1 MIHFIE
7 HILGVCSDSKLH
19 LNLIGFLLESP
30 NFNIILSYIKTWRK
44 QPMKCIK
51 NKSNGNIIRVED
63 RVAYNMVGREWNYS
77 PKSEWKTLR
86 PLASEKQVVEED
98 KKEVTL
104 SEKALRRKKIKE
116 QQRQ

>member
-1 MIHFIE
+1 ME
-7 HILGVCSDSKLH
+7 
-19 LNLIGFLLESP
+19 E
-30 NFNIILSYIKTWRK
+30 T
-44 QPMKCIK
+44 MKCIK

-63 RVAYNMVGREWNYS
+63 RVAYNMVGREWDYA

-86 PLASEKQVVEED
+86 PQVSEKQVVEEE

-104 SEKALRRKKIKE
+104 SEKALKRKKIKE